1 MWNGSYRFGPGYFLY
16 LGPSGDNEFHA
27 HAPLQITFGLGAALK
42 IETQDGVFETKEPIV
57 IASGVGHRLCPAEKA
72 LIVLVEPDCRLAVF
86 LLRALNGRKII
97 ASSEFIDPTKL
108 TFEDPQALE
117 AQLFG
122 SQFAKPRSL
131 DPRLRQALSFLR
143 SASLKGA
150 VSACAADIGV
160 SQSRLRHLAL
170 AELGI
175 PLSKWM
181 IWAAVERSAGA
192 LRKGAGLAEAAAAGG
207 FADQAHYTRTL
218 KRLMGIRPSVARAL
232 LGNAQAN
239 GSIFK
244 QREILSSPL
253 SRRSVG

>member
-16 LGPSGDNEFHA
+16 RGPSGDNEFHA
-27 HAPLQITFGLGAALK
+27 HAPLQITFGFGASLK
-42 IETQDGVFETKEPIV
+42 IETQDGAIESKDPIV
-57 IASGVGHRLCPAEKA
+57 LASGVEHRLIPAEKA
-72 LIVLVEPDCRLAVF
+72 FVALVEPDSQLADS
-86 LLRALNGRKII
+86 LLTALNRRKII
-97 ASSEFIDPTKL
+97 AGSEFIDPTKL
-108 TFEDPQALE
+108 AGEDLRASE
-117 AQLFG
+117 AHLFG
-122 SQFAKPRSL
+122 SQFAKPRRL
-131 DPRLRQALSFLR
+131 DPRLRRALNFLR

-150 VSACAADIGV
+150 VSACAADVGV

-192 LRKGAGLAEAAAAGG
+192 LRAGAGLAEAAAAGG

-232 LGNAQAN
+232 LRNAQAN
-239 GSIFK
+239 GSISK
-244 QREILSSPL
+244 H
-253 SRRSVG
+253 